1 MNNPLPSLFLLFA
14 LSACSMHATSPST
27 LAPPVAN
34 TAATSVV
41 LVGDSL
47 SAAHRMDDEAG
58 WVSLLQRRLAA
69 ATATPPRIHNASRGG
84 KTLTEGLAELPA
96 LLDAHRPD
104 VVIIE
109 LGANDAIL
117 GAPSAEL
124 LGNLSKVIDLAG
136 STGAKVV
143 LLGFVIPPAFDK
155 DGSSDTLK
163 AVYAKVAADK
173 QVLLLP
179 SLLAG
184 ISNDPSLL
192 QDDNIH
198 PNAAAQPRVL
208 DNAWPTLAPLLL
220 N

>member
-1 MNNPLPSLFLLFA
+1 MNTLRSLLLLLA
-14 LSACSMHATSPST
+14 LSAGSVHAASPSPASPEPKT
-27 LAPPVAN
+27 G
-34 TAATSVV
+34 ATSVV
-41 LVGDSL
+41 LLGDSL
-47 SAAHRMDDEAG
+47 SAAHRMDDDAG
-58 WVSLLQRRLAA
+58 WVALLERRLAT
-69 ATATPPRIHNASRGG
+69 ATSTPPRIHNASRGG

-109 LGANDAIL
+109 LGGNDAIL
-117 GAPSAEL
+117 GAPSGEL
-124 LGNLSKVIDLAG
+124 LANLSSVIDLAG
-136 STGAKVV
+136 STGATVV

-155 DGSSDTLK
+155 DGSADTLQ
-163 AVYAKVAADK
+163 AVYAQAAADK
-173 QVLLLP
+173 QVVLLP

-184 ISNDPSLL
+184 ISDEPTML

-208 DNAWPTLAPLLL
+208 ENAWPTLAPLLL